1 MIPHTD
7 PRVTSFSTL
16 SGPTAAC
23 STLSGPAVVCVSNLQ
38 PCPGRPPPAQSCPGQ
53 RPATGR
59 SLFKFVQTG
68 RRLLN
73 LVLTGGPRLLTNVQ
87 VGRRLLSQEHTAGCT
102 YHWMQHCFLVHSFI
116 LSSSNVKSMTEACGS
131 YCHPHCSASKRKRE
145 LFCKNRMSR
154 KSPIL
159 HVAPMWTHNTPPNCP
174 KNQYYR
180 HSACH
185 NYLHPSRWLL
195 STRKCV
201 CPKVYHGI
209 LDRTVST
216 HRTSTKTSV
225 KKLHT
230 NNFYVPD
237 QVVGI
242 ISRKDSTFLL
252 VNN

>member
-73 LVLTGGPRLLTNVQ
+73 LVLTGGPRLLTNVR

-102 YHWMQHCFLVHSFI
+102 YYWMQHCFLVHSFI
-116 LSSSNVKSMTEACGS
+116 LSSSNVKSMTEACGG

-159 HVAPMWTHNTPPNCP
+159 HVAPMWTHSTPPIAQKINITVIQHVITICIHP
-174 KNQYYR
+174 GGFYQPENVFAPRCTTASSTVQYQ
-180 HSACH
+180 
-185 NYLHPSRWLL
+185 
-195 STRKCV
+195 
-201 CPKVYHGI
+201 
-209 LDRTVST
+209 
-216 HRTSTKTSV
+216 
-225 KKLHT
+225 HT
-230 NNFYVPD
+230 E
-237 QVVGI
+237 
-242 ISRKDSTFLL
+242 L
-252 VNN
+252 VQKPL